1 VGEKGERTGRGKWKE
16 GKMEEQEKQE
26 GVQCSVKCEDVRSQ
40 RRCWY
45 HSAEQ
50 CVQAEDLSEEAKPRR

>member
-1 VGEKGERTGRGKWKE
+1 MGSGKWKE

-26 GVQCSVKCEDVRSQ
+26 GVQCSLTCE
-40 RRCWY
+40 RRCGY

-50 CVQAEDLSEEAKPRR
+50 RVQAEDLSEEAKPRR